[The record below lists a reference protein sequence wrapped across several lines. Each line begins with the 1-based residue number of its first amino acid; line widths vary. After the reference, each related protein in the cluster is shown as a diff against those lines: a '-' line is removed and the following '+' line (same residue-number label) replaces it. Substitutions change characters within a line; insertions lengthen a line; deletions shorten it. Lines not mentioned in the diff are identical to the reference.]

1 MTASNNYK
9 HAPVWRKS
17 MDLAIAVNHIV
28 RGFPDNEKEFQGLS
42 CQLLQAAI
50 RIPSRIAESRQC
62 FSYQPEEMLQM
73 ARYHL
78 SETEFLLEVSLH
90 LGYLPE
96 IDWLRLADSMRDI
109 RELIN
114 CTLIKQKQQH
124 VLH

>member
-1 MTASNNYK
+1 MSANNNYK

-17 MDLAIAVNHIV
+17 MDLAIAVNHVV
-28 RGFPDNEKEFQGLS
+28 RAFPENEKEFQGLS

-50 RIPSRIAESRQC
+50 RIPSRIAESRQS

-73 ARYHL
+73 ARFHL

-90 LGYLPE
+90 LGYIPE
-96 IDWLRLADSMRDI
+96 IDWIRLADSMRDI

-114 CTLIKQKQQH
+114 SSLRKQEQRA